1 MSSATYASALPRPNV
16 RAGAIV
22 TALPVLFLLFD
33 SAIKLARIQPVLDA
47 FAQLGWPIHLAW
59 LIGALQLFCLALY
72 LVPGTAVLGA
82 LLLTALLDGA
92 VATHVRVGSP
102 LLTHSLFP
110 VYLALLLWAGL
121 LLREPRLRAVLPR
134 RT

>member
-1 MSSATYASALPRPNV
+1 MYSATYATAVPRANV
-16 RAGAIV
+16 RAGAII

-33 SAIKLARIQPVLDA
+33 SAIKLARIQPALDA
-47 FAQLGWPIHLAW
+47 FGQLGWPVHLAW
-59 LIGALQLFCLALY
+59 FIGALQLFCLALY

-82 LLLTALLDGA
+82 LLLTALLGGA

-110 VYLALLLWAGL
+110 VYLALFLWAGL
-121 LLREPRLRAVLPR
+121 YLREPRLREVLPL